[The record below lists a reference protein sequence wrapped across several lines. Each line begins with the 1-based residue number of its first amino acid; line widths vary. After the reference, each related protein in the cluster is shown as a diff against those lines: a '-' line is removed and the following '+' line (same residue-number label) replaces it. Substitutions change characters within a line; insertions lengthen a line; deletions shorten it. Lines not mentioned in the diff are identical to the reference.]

1 MSTSSQQ
8 GDTDNDY
15 GLNLISNIRKRDGG
29 AVSGLGRDYWLDDSS
44 ATKCRSCER
53 KFTAFRRRHHCRI
66 CGKIFCGNCTTFI
79 DGQKF
84 NYNGNMRVCLTCLK
98 LANKL
103 EDYISSE
110 DESIIDDGSS
120 IFKGTNQSI
129 MPSPIKADTDSIISE
144 SNTSSLH
151 PTATLERTQA
161 PTPPPMMAIAA
172 TRKGESVE
180 IDVGRSALL
189 NNRRTRSSGI
199 GGKHRPQPSFS
210 DQQPVAKPNLFNSN
224 NISGTGNSNSIYSN
238 FRSPETNNDE
248 PNKFLQPLNFGAA
261 AAAASGIFNFGVTG
275 FQNMDSSS
283 SDLQKIS
290 RTPST
295 NRSTPTPHNQHHS
308 HNKHLH
314 SHNNTS
320 YHHLPRN
327 NQPKS
332 SFTSNTSGTALP
344 SPMFPS
350 YPSAYNDEIMNPRKL
365 SLGDA
370 GSDSSA
376 PFESD
381 SDDSNDSEN
390 EQTMMVFPNS
400 SNFQFDNNPSS
411 NRIISSTSTNL
422 RFSDNGR
429 RPVRNNRN
437 RRTTLFKRIRSRR
450 MSKSGSKYETQG
462 TKTADSNRTVSQPFG
477 FGNQAPI
484 EFLDDFLRAGEKHS
498 KHFLRQLLE
507 DKNVENIDE
516 WENVLIPCIKTIS
529 GVSKSIATGQSFDI
543 SNYLKIKIIP
553 GALISNT
560 HLIEGLVFSK
570 LLASKRMPR
579 KINNPRI
586 LLISFPLEYEED
598 SMVRFSSIEPVIE
611 QQEEYLKKWVAR
623 IVALSPSILLVSAS
637 VNGIAV
643 RLLAD
648 AGIAVAHNVKPQI
661 LEKLST
667 LTQAD
672 IINSIDR
679 LAMKPKLGTCQ
690 SFEVKSYAF
699 GDIARTY
706 FFFEG
711 CKQEIGY
718 TIVLRG
724 GSKEMLQNI
733 KNSIVLLVYAYLN
746 TKLESGLMRDQCL
759 QAKDYTP
766 NEAVIP
772 LTRALVN
779 TYDDFYNIANHR
791 ILSCSPWVKFEV
803 PYLIEK
809 LKGLQE
815 KLNENDHVYAQ
826 FQEDYDRIINFVEPI
841 AVSESEDSDQEIT
854 DEKKLIKDEYDRE
867 ITQDQFRPNPE
878 LLIKYLDYYNIKIGI
893 EELPR
898 GYDDLIK
905 IINSAKL
912 FKDDMLQSE
921 ILYGERQWE
930 NFWSSKGY
938 FFFNPN
944 SHQNIVTLFSMVST
958 KNATPCIG
966 PEIQVTEYYWDSD
979 FSLGQ
984 YIEHICLHA
993 DDKCNEGCGLTL
1005 KDHFRSYVHG
1015 SGKVD
1020 VVVENS
1026 PYAAV
1031 GRENL
1036 IMSWSYCKI
1045 CHSNTAILPLSDN
1058 AWKFSFGKYLELSF
1072 WCRDMKVKGAS
1083 CPHDFYRDQI
1093 HYFSFQNLAMRVE
1106 YSDIE
1111 TLELVPPKFQIF
1123 FKPEKDIKIK
1133 IETFQSIKKK
1143 SKDFF
1148 DSVKSRLNRIKIDSM
1163 TSEKVEAAQK
1173 KIKELKEKV
1182 EIERAEING
1191 LTDDIYIST
1200 SATDHLRL
1208 NAVLRAVQ
1216 ELSGEWN
1223 FEFQEFDKNF
1233 LPTEKEIKRITTF
1246 QLDKLFKATTE
1257 LTTKASSLPHSPKEE
1272 KIDEKSTGLGNENN
1286 DKDRVQITDEGL
1298 LFTSSNKA
1306 LTSAASDSDEAHLV
1320 STPAETTA
1328 ISATADINEPT
1339 DDLKANISKASKQ
1352 WNGSVNDH
1360 YFRGFGEYRGA
1371 SHKSE
1376 DILHDESQIDKD
1388 SKRVFSEQ
1396 NFTKNSSLGLLVSD
1410 LHASLDGTHRSRSN
1424 SPLKKTES
1432 DNAEC
1437 SDLNAFNRS
1446 GPLKKSTSESTLN
1459 LNSNNNTLSDKYR
1472 GSLVLQKISQ
1482 FENKDNVP
1490 LLPNGSKC
1498 SSFSTSPVKNFTSSQ
1513 LQKNNDTNTMP
1524 EKKNQWE
1531 TRNDKL
1537 HEHLLRNNGT
1547 VLPKLSGLNN
1557 EGTVRKLTEFFDAQE
1572 FFKHRE
1578 REKAKLQAATNYK
1591 PKVLVSRPTVE
1602 VYKSVRDAVDAE
1614 TNKNRTS
1621 DDGDFSFASDSELES
1636 SLNSDIGN
1644 QYVNKRRTAANL
1656 NKQNKVSFADLRK
1669 PSGDSPINKTGDTS
1683 HEDYSGYKNLTN
1695 NKDDIPLNQE
1705 NIPNEQSAQNES
1717 NMASQN
1723 LSHKETEKAQTDE
1736 SSTEEEEEEVQRQ
1749 PIVSIPE
1756 KSSLFRSLAH
1766 FWADRSATLWEPL
1779 KYPLDSCEHV
1789 FEDSDVIVREDE
1801 PSSIIAFCLNTA
1813 DYRAKLNMAANESS
1827 VGPPAQPN
1835 LDANTAMT
1843 NVNAE
1848 NAAANNKG
1856 FESDSNIGNSNVP
1869 LAENYKKIMLKKGFH
1884 LKYQFEEG
1892 DSTISCK
1899 IFFAEQFEAF
1909 RKQCGVD
1916 SNFIQSLSRC
1926 VKWDSTGG
1934 KSGSAFLKTLDDRFI
1949 IKELS
1954 RVELEAFVQMAPSY
1968 FSYFVQALFHGLPT
1982 VLVKIFGFYQI
1993 QVQNGTSSSKSY
2005 TLDVLIMENLFYD
2018 RKTSRIFDLKGSMR
2032 NRHVEQTGKENEVLL
2047 DENMVEYIYES
2058 PLFVRE
2064 NAKKVLRASLWNDTL
2079 FLAKMNV
2086 MDYSLVIGIDSDNQ
2100 ELVVGIID
2108 CIRTFTWDKKLESWV
2123 KEKGLVGGT
2132 GVGKAPTVV
2141 TPRQYKNRFREAME
2155 RYILMAPGPWYQG
2168 DE

>member
-15 GLNLISNIRKRDGG
+15 GLTLISNIRKRDGG
-29 AVSGLGRDYWLDDSS
+29 AISGLGRDYWLDDSS

-53 KFTAFRRRHHCRI
+53 KFTTFRRRHHCRI

-98 LANKL
+98 LANRL

-120 IFKGTNQSI
+120 IFKGASQSI
-129 MPSPIKADTDSIISE
+129 LPSPVKTDTDSIISE
-144 SNTSSLH
+144 SNASSLH
-151 PTATLERTQA
+151 PTTTLERKEA

-180 IDVGRSALL
+180 IDVGRSTLL
-189 NNRRTRSSGI
+189 NNRRNRASGI

-210 DQQPVAKPNLFNSN
+210 EQQFTGKTNLFNN
-224 NISGTGNSNSIYSN
+224 NIMSGVSNSNSIYPS
-238 FRSPETNNDE
+238 FKSPDTNNDE
-248 PNKFLQPLNFGAA
+248 SNKFLQPLNFGAA

-290 RTPST
+290 KTPST
-295 NRSTPTPHNQHHS
+295 SRSTPTPHNQHH
-308 HNKHLH
+308 NT
-314 SHNNTS
+314 TS
-320 YHHLPRN
+320 YNHLPRN
-327 NQPKS
+327 SEPKS
-332 SFTSNTSGTALP
+332 SFNSNTIGTALP

-350 YPSAYNDEIMNPRKL
+350 YPSTYNDEIMNPRKL
-365 SLGDA
+365 SLADA
-370 GSDSSA
+370 GSESSA

-381 SDDSNDSEN
+381 SDDSADSEN

-411 NRIISSTSTNL
+411 SRIISSTSANL

-450 MSKSGSKYETQG
+450 MSKSGSKYESQG
-462 TKTADSNRTVSQPFG
+462 TKTADSMRTVSQPFG

-507 DKNVENIDE
+507 DKSVEHIDE
-516 WENVLIPCIKTIS
+516 WENVLIPCIKKVS
-529 GVSKSIATGQSFDI
+529 EVSKSIATGQSFDI

-553 GALISNT
+553 GAFISNT
-560 HLIEGLVFSK
+560 HIIEGLVFSK

-579 KINNPRI
+579 KIINPRI

-598 SMVRFSSIEPVIE
+598 SMARFSSIEPVIE

-623 IVALSPSILLVSAS
+623 IVALGPSVVLVSAS
-637 VNGIAV
+637 VNGIAI

-648 AGIAVAHNVKPQI
+648 EGIAVAHNVKPQI

-718 TIVLRG
+718 TLVLRG
-724 GSKEMLQNI
+724 GSKEVLQNI
-733 KNSIVLLVYAYLN
+733 KNSIILLVYAYLN

-759 QAKDYTP
+759 QAKDYKP
-766 NEAVIP
+766 NDAIIP

-779 TYDDFYNIANHR
+779 NYDDFYNIANHR

-826 FQEDYDRIINFVEPI
+826 FQEDYDRIMNFVTPI
-841 AVSESEDSDQEIT
+841 AVSESERSDQEIT
-854 DEKKLIKDEYDRE
+854 DEKKLVEDEPSHE
-867 ITQDQFRPNPE
+867 LVQDQYRPNPE
-878 LLIKYLDYYNIKIGI
+878 LLIKYLNYYNIKIGI
-893 EELPR
+893 EGLPK

-912 FKDDMLQSE
+912 YKDDILKSE

-1045 CHSNTAILPLSDN
+1045 CHSNTAILPMSDN

-1072 WCRDMKVKGAS
+1072 WCRDMKVKGAN

-1133 IETFQSIKKK
+1133 IDTYQSIKKK
-1143 SKDFF
+1143 SEEFF

-1182 EIERAEING
+1182 EIERTEING

-1257 LTTKASSLPHSPKEE
+1257 LTTKASNLPHSPKEE
-1272 KIDEKSTGLGNENN
+1272 KLDEKAADVENENK

-1306 LTSAASDSDEAHLV
+1306 LTSVPSDSDEAHTA

-1328 ISATADINEPT
+1328 IFATAGMNESG
-1339 DDLKANISKASKQ
+1339 DSLKANIPKASKH
-1352 WNGSVNDH
+1352 WNVFVNDH
-1360 YFRGFGEYRGA
+1360 DFRNFGEYRGTP
-1371 SHKSE
+1371 HKSAN
-1376 DILHDESQIDKD
+1376 IPQDELQADKD
-1388 SKRVFSEQ
+1388 SRRVFSDQ
-1396 NFTKNSSLGLLVSD
+1396 NFTNNSSLGLLVSD
-1410 LHASLDGTHRSRSN
+1410 LHASLDNTNRSRVNSPMKKNESDNAFSETEVGTFNKN
-1424 SPLKKTES
+1424 SPLKKS
-1432 DNAEC
+1432 I
-1437 SDLNAFNRS
+1437 
-1446 GPLKKSTSESTLN
+1446 SESTLN
-1459 LNSNNNTLSDKYR
+1459 LSSNSKTQPDKYR

-1490 LLPNGSKC
+1490 LLSSGNKV
-1498 SSFSTSPVKNFTSSQ
+1498 SSFSTSPVKNFTAFSQ
-1513 LQKNNDTNTMP
+1513 FQMSNDQTP
-1524 EKKNQWE
+1524 VVEKKNQWE
-1531 TRNDKL
+1531 TGNDKL

-1614 TNKNRTS
+1614 TNKNQTT
-1621 DDGDFSFASDSELES
+1621 DEGDFSVSSDDELES
-1636 SLNSDIGN
+1636 SVNADIN
-1644 QYVNKRRTAANL
+1644 HQYDNRKRTGAIL
-1656 NKQNKVSFADLRK
+1656 NKQRDASFADPGKSSENSSITR
-1669 PSGDSPINKTGDTS
+1669 TCDTS
-1683 HEDYSGYKNLTN
+1683 QEDHSELKKIN
-1695 NKDDIPLNQE
+1695 NNNGENARNQDDLLD
-1705 NIPNEQSAQNES
+1705 EQSADSKSSKPPQS
-1717 NMASQN
+1717 
-1723 LSHKETEKAQTDE
+1723 LSHKETEKVETEE
-1736 SSTEEEEEEVQRQ
+1736 SSAEKEEEEEVQRQ

-1801 PSSIIAFCLNTA
+1801 PSSIIAFCLNTS
-1813 DYRAKLNMAANESS
+1813 DYRAKLNMAANETSMA
-1827 VGPPAQPN
+1827 PPSQSN
-1835 LDANTAMT
+1835 IDANTGMP
-1843 NVNAE
+1843 NVNAD
-1848 NAAANNKG
+1848 NAAANNKV
-1856 FESDSNIGNSNVP
+1856 FEGDSNIGNSNVL
-1869 LAENYKKIMLKKGFH
+1869 LAENYERIMLKKGFH

-1892 DSTISCK
+1892 ESTISCK

-1909 RKQCGVD
+1909 RRQCGVD

-1993 QVQNGTSSSKSY
+1993 QVQNSTSSSKSY

-2108 CIRTFTWDKKLESWV
+2108 CVRTFTWDKKLESWV